1 MSGDSKDYKG
11 GFNFMNTVTMKAY
24 AKINVGLDVLGT
36 RPNGYHDVK
45 MVMQTVDLHD
55 TLKFTL
61 LQEDVIRI
69 STSRSDL
76 ECDERN
82 LVYKAIALMK
92 REFGV
97 KKGMEVF
104 LEKNIPM
111 AAGMAGGSTDC
122 AAALKACNQMFEL
135 HLSDDALMEYG
146 VKLGADVPYCIMGGT
161 ALAEGIGEQLTKLPD
176 MPDCYILIAK
186 PPVDVSTKEVY
197 CALDSCDAIV
207 HPDIDGMV
215 KAIKDENLEGVVTR
229 MGNVLEQ
236 VTIPMHPA
244 ILKITDLMRTAGAKN
259 AMMTGSGPTV
269 FGIYTNEELAQ
280 DGRNSILEAGLAKE
294 VYVARPI

>member
-1 MSGDSKDYKG
+1 
-11 GFNFMNTVTMKAY
+11 MNTVTKKAY
-24 AKINVGLDVLGT
+24 AKINLGLDVLGT

-55 TLKFTL
+55 TLKFKL
-61 LQEDVIRI
+61 LQEDKIVMT
-69 STSRSDL
+69 TSRSDL
-76 ECDERN
+76 ECDDRN

-122 AAALKACNQMFEL
+122 AAALKACNELFDL
-135 HLSDDALMEYG
+135 HLSENALMEYG

-161 ALAEGIGEQLTKLPD
+161 ALAEGIGEKLTKLTDLPE
-176 MPDCYILIAK
+176 CYILIAK
-186 PPVDVSTKEVY
+186 PPIDVSTKEVY
-197 CALDSCDAIV
+197 CAFDACENID

-215 KAIKDENLEGVVTR
+215 KALQDDNLEGVVTR
-229 MGNVLEQ
+229 LGNVLEQ
-236 VTIPMHPA
+236 VTIPMHPEVRT
-244 ILKITDLMRTAGAKN
+244 LVDVMRTAGAKN

-269 FGIYTNEELAQ
+269 FGIFTNPELAE
-280 DGRNSILEAGLAKE
+280 DGRNSILQKGLSKE
-294 VYVARPI
+294 VYVVRPV